1 MMNKQKTEIVRLLKH
16 KQETCTQLLQK
27 MGEQMEAVNNQ
38 DNSRLAVIIEGKE
51 GLIAGLNET
60 DQKIASLASD
70 LDEASRESLARE
82 FEELA
87 RRIEI
92 DLEKIIEQETVC
104 QGKLNIVK
112 NEVLEKIK
120 SVKGGQVL
128 LKGYGISPRIKP
140 KISKNV

>member
-1 MMNKQKTEIVRLLKH
+1 
-16 KQETCTQLLQK
+16 
-27 MGEQMEAVNNQ
+27 MEAVNNQ

-51 GLIAGLNET
+51 GLIAGLSET
-60 DQKIASLASD
+60 DQKIASLARD

-87 RRIEI
+87 RRIET

-104 QGKLNIVK
+104 QGKLNIVR

-120 SVKGGQVL
+120 GVKGGQVL
-128 LKGYGISPRIKP
+128 LKGYGVPPRIKP